1 MRKLTPPRFL
11 PVLALLLAL
20 AGSAAAQTNVDAR
33 SALAT
38 FPDSQAV
45 LYINAHRIMNEALP
59 RIMPP
64 VEYQKLLAQA
74 QKVGFDAR
82 GLEYAAVGVRFVE
95 PAPASGMPEFVV
107 VVRGNFNADSLL
119 ALARVSFEADKV
131 ARRQETYGSKTIEI
145 IDMTSA
151 GKSSEDKDV
160 NTPEEK
166 PKPSSYPELA
176 VTVFDTNTLI
186 VGVPAYVKS
195 AIDAAGGQGQL
206 KSSTLEL
213 ATQDPQAL
221 WSLTAEIPASLAE
234 TFHKFGVKP
243 NEEFDEMLGWM
254 KQINLSQGMNALDF
268 TINAALLTDQP
279 EHASAF
285 NGFVRMGI
293 LALQAEL
300 SEEAAK
306 KRGKDAAQAR
316 QGLAVLKTV
325 VNRADGNTLIISG
338 SIPQKSVADFVHNE
352 MSKKPA
358 AKKSSPKRRTTRRRT
373 TRRG

>member
-1 MRKLTPPRFL
+1 MRKLTPVKFL
-11 PVLALLLAL
+11 PVLVLLLAL
-20 AGSAAAQTNVDAR
+20 ASSATAQTTVDAR
-33 SALAT
+33 RALST
-38 FPDSQAV
+38 FPDAQAV
-45 LYINAHRIMNEALP
+45 LYINAHRIMNEVLP
-59 RIMPP
+59 RVMPP
-64 VEYQKLLAQA
+64 IEYRKLLAQG

-82 GLEYAAVGVRFVE
+82 GVEYAVVGARFVE

-119 ALARVSFEADKV
+119 ALARVSLEADKV
-131 ARRQETYGSKTIEI
+131 RRRQESYGSKTIEI
-145 IDMTSA
+145 IDTTNT
-151 GKSSEDKDV
+151 GKDSENKDASP
-160 NTPEEK
+160 PEEK
-166 PKPSSYPELA
+166 PKPSPYPELA
-176 VTVFDTNTLI
+176 VTAFDTNTLI
-186 VGVPAYVKS
+186 FGVPAYVKS
-195 AIDAAGGQGQL
+195 AIDAADGQGRL

-243 NEEFDEMLGWM
+243 NQEFDEMLGWM
-254 KQINLSQGMNALDF
+254 KQISLSQGANALDF

-293 LALQAEL
+293 LALQSEL

-306 KRGKDAAQAR
+306 KRGRDAAQAR
-316 QGLAVLKTV
+316 QALAVLKTV
-325 VNRADGNTLIISG
+325 VNRTDGNTLILSG
-338 SIPQKSVADFVHNE
+338 SIPQKSVADFIRNE

-358 AKKSSPKRRTTRRRT
+358 AKKSTTKRRTTRK
-373 TRRG
+373 RRG